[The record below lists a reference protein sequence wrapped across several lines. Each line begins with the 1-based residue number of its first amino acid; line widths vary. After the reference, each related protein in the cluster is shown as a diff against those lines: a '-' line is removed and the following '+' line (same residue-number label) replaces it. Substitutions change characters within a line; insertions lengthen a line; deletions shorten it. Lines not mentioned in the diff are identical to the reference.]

1 MSESKKVVVT
11 KLKLDTLADAINAKA
26 DSSGAKT
33 IDELVKTVNGIRVKD
48 IWLQGGYLKKP
59 PTKTTYNPGEPIAT
73 TGMVVTIAYSNGAT
87 KDITSGFTISP
98 ETAVVGY
105 EYVIIEYKE
114 GDTTAFITLN
124 IVVNS
129 PITIGKNYV
138 SNLNVADTTV
148 RGIAFAE
155 NNYLMIGTDAKYN
168 MYRMWMTQ
176 NTSGESH
183 RVKANATGTYPVA
196 DLAYSNGFIAV
207 PMTTTYGG
215 TLYKNRY
222 LASWNSVDEFIN
234 SSSQVSFKIQA
245 HASIKTANRAVA
257 GNNGDVF
264 IGGQYN
270 NSGAFIRIHASS
282 APTIRYYSSLTP
294 VIDLAYGDG
303 ILFMITDGN
312 RIAWIPSPTTD
323 ATMYRGPFVDGTV
336 VKCAPLGRSIAVIAR
351 TTSDYRLD
359 IYETSDNNTKIRL
372 IVDMQISSN
381 TSDQIVGVNR
391 IGNYLAIIGIDGE
404 NNGFIFVVDLNA
416 YRGQKYMLGL
426 KPLLTC
432 QSGNGIGVLNNAGG
446 KYAIARLSI

>member
-1 MSESKKVVVT
+1 MSQSEKVVVT
-11 KLKLDTLADAINAKA
+11 KRKLDTLADAINAKA

-33 IDELVKTVNGIRVKD
+33 IDELVETVNGIRVKD
-48 IWLQGGYLKKP
+48 IWLDSSSIKTP
-59 PTKTTYNPGEPIAT
+59 PTKTTYNPGEPIDT
-73 TGMVVTIAYSNGAT
+73 TGMVVTLVYSNGAT

-98 ETAVVGY
+98 ETAIVGFK
-105 EYVIIEYKE
+105 YVTIKYTE
-114 GDTTAFITLN
+114 GDITKSMIQK

-155 NNYLMIGTDAKYN
+155 NSYLMIGTDAKYN

-183 RVKANATGTYPVA
+183 RVKANATGTYPAA

-222 LASWNSVDEFIN
+222 LASWNSVNEFKTN
-234 SSSQVSFKIQA
+234 STASFKIQM
-245 HASIKTANRAVA
+245 HASVKTANRAVA
-257 GNNGDVF
+257 GNNGYVF
-264 IGGQYN
+264 IGGRYDN
-270 NSGAFIRIHASS
+270 HCAFIKANASS
-282 APTIRYYSSLTP
+282 GSTVRHYSSFTP
-294 VIDLAYGDG
+294 IIDLAYGDDL
-303 ILFMITDGN
+303 LFMITDDN
-312 RIAWIPSPTTD
+312 RINLIPSPSTD
-323 ATMYRGPFVDGTV
+323 VEMYRGPVVNGTV
-336 VKCAPLGRSIAVIAR
+336 VKCAPLGRNIAVIAR
-351 TTSDYRLD
+351 TTSRYSLV
-359 IYETSDNNTKIRL
+359 IYETNNNNTGIRQ

-381 TSDQIVGVNR
+381 VSDQIVGVNR
-391 IGNYLAIIGIDGE
+391 IGDYLAVIGIDSE

>member
-33 IDELVKTVNGIRVKD
+33 IDELVKTVNGIQVKD
-48 IWLQGGYLKKP
+48 IWLDHCSIKTP
-59 PTKTTYNPGEPIAT
+59 PTKTIYNPGEPIDT
-73 TGMVVTIAYSNGAT
+73 TGMVIALGYSNGAT

-98 ETAVVGY
+98 ETAIVGANLY
-105 EYVIIEYKE
+105 ITYKE
-114 GDTTAFITLN
+114 GDIISHMFQH

-129 PITIGKNYV
+129 PITIGENYV

-148 RGIAFAE
+148 RGIVFAE
-155 NNYLMIGTDAKYN
+155 NSYLMIGTDAKYN

-196 DLAYSNGFIAV
+196 DLACSNGFIAV

-222 LASWNSVDEFIN
+222 LASWNSVDEFRN

-270 NSGAFIRIHASS
+270 NSGAFVRIHASS

-294 VIDLAYGDG
+294 VIDLAYADG
-303 ILFMITDGN
+303 ILFMITDNN

-323 ATMYRGPFVDGTV
+323 AVMYRGPFVDGTV
-336 VKCAPLGRSIAVIAR
+336 VKCAPLGRNIAVIAR
-351 TTSDYRLD
+351 TTSGYRLD
-359 IYETSDNNTKIRL
+359 IYETNSDNTTIRM
-372 IVDMQISSN
+372 IVDMQISPN
-381 TSDQIVGVNR
+381 ASDQIVGVNR
-391 IGNYLAIIGIDGE
+391 IGDYLAVIGIDGE

>member
-33 IDELVKTVNGIRVKD
+33 IDELVETVNGIRVKD
-48 IWLQGGYLKKP
+48 IWLNSGSIKTP
-59 PTKTTYNPGEPIAT
+59 PTKTTYNPGEPIDT
-73 TGMVVTIAYSNGAT
+73 TGMVVTLEYSNGAT
-87 KDITSGFTISP
+87 KDITSGFTIDP

-105 EYVIIEYKE
+105 KRVDIKYTE
-114 GDTTAFITLN
+114 GDTRLHMFQH
-124 IVVNS
+124 IVINS
-129 PITIGKNYV
+129 PITIGENYI

-155 NNYLMIGTDAKYN
+155 NHYLMIGTDAKYN

-183 RVKANATGTYPVA
+183 RVKANATGTYPAA

-222 LASWNSVDEFIN
+222 LTSWNSVNEFTN
-234 SSSQVSFKIQA
+234 SSAQVSFKVYAQ
-245 HASIKTANRAVA
+245 ASIKTANRAVA

-264 IGGQYN
+264 IGGRYN
-270 NSGAFIRIHASS
+270 NYGVFVRTNASS
-282 APTIRYYSSLTP
+282 APAVRYYSSLTT
-294 VIDLAYGDG
+294 VIDLAYGDD
-303 ILFMITDGN
+303 ILFIITDN
-312 RIAWIPSPTTD
+312 NQISWIPSPTTD
-323 ATMYRGPFVDGTV
+323 QLMYRGPIVNGTV
-336 VKCAPLGRSIAVIAR
+336 VKCAPLGRNIAVIAR
-351 TTSDYRLD
+351 TTSRYSLD
-359 IYETSDNNTKIRL
+359 IYETTDNNTKIRL

-391 IGNYLAIIGIDGE
+391 IGNYLAVIGIDSE

>member
-1 MSESKKVVVT
+1 MIESKKVVVT
-11 KLKLDTLADAINAKA
+11 KRKLDTLADAINAKA

-33 IDELVKTVNGIRVKD
+33 IDELVQTVNGIRVKD
-48 IWLQGGYLKKP
+48 IWLNSGSIKTP
-59 PTKTTYNPGEPIAT
+59 PTKTTYNPGEPIDT
-73 TGMVVTIAYSNGAT
+73 TGMVVTLEYSNGAT
-87 KDITSGFTISP
+87 KDITSGFTIIP

-105 EYVIIEYKE
+105 KYLNIKYTE
-114 GDTTAFITLN
+114 GDKKLSMYQA

-148 RGIAFAE
+148 RGIAFVE
-155 NNYLMIGTDAKYN
+155 NRYLMIGTDANYN

-183 RVKANATGTYPVA
+183 RVKANATGTYPAA

-222 LASWNSVDEFIN
+222 LASWNSVDEFTN
-234 SSSQVSFKIQA
+234 SLSQVSFKIQA
-245 HASIKTANRAVA
+245 HASVKTANRAVA
-257 GNNGDVF
+257 GNNGYVF
-264 IGGQYN
+264 IGGKYDN
-270 NSGAFIRIHASS
+270 KGVCIRTKASS
-282 APTIRYYSSLTP
+282 TPEIRYYSSMTT

-303 ILFMITDGN
+303 ILFMITDSN
-312 RIAWIPSPTTD
+312 KIHWLPSPSTD
-323 ATMYRGPFVDGTV
+323 MLMYIGPVVNGTV
-336 VKCAPLGRSIAVIAR
+336 VKCAAFGRSIAVIAR
-351 TTSDYRLD
+351 TTSDYRLG
-359 IYETSDNNTKIRL
+359 IYETNDNNTTIRML
-372 IVDMQISSN
+372 VDMQISSN
-381 TSDQIVGVNR
+381 ASDQIVGVNR
-391 IGNYLAIIGIDGE
+391 IGDYLAVIGIDGE
-404 NNGFIFVVDLNA
+404 NNGYIFVVDLNA

-446 KYAIARLSI
+446 KYAIAQLSV

>member
-1 MSESKKVVVT
+1 MSESEKVVVT
-11 KLKLDTLADAINAKA
+11 KRKLDTLADAINAKA

-48 IWLQGGYLKKP
+48 IWLDSASIKTP
-59 PTKTTYNPGEPIAT
+59 PTKTIYNPGEPIDT
-73 TGMVVTIAYSNGAT
+73 TGMVITLGYSNGAT

-98 ETAVVGY
+98 ETAIVGDNLY
-105 EYVIIEYKE
+105 ITYKE
-114 GDTTAFITLN
+114 GDTIAYMTQN

-129 PITIGKNYV
+129 PITIGENYV

-148 RGIAFAE
+148 RGIVFAE
-155 NNYLMIGTDAKYN
+155 NSYLMIGTDAKYN

-196 DLAYSNGFIAV
+196 DLACSNGFIAV

-222 LASWNSVDEFIN
+222 LASWNSVDEFRN

-270 NSGAFIRIHASS
+270 NSGAFIRTHASS

-303 ILFMITDGN
+303 ILFMITDNN
-312 RIAWIPSPTTD
+312 RIAWIPSPTAD

-336 VKCAPLGRSIAVIAR
+336 VKCAPLGRNIAVIAR

-381 TSDQIVGVNR
+381 TSDHIVGVNR
-391 IGNYLAIIGIDGE
+391 IGDYLAIIGIDGE
-404 NNGFIFVVDLNA
+404 NNGFIFVIDLNA

>member
-48 IWLQGGYLKKP
+48 IWLNSTSIKAP
-59 PTKTTYNPGEPIAT
+59 PTKTIYNPGEPIDT
-73 TGMVVTIAYSNGAT
+73 TGMVITLEYSNGAT

-98 ETAVVGY
+98 ETAMVGENLY
-105 EYVIIEYKE
+105 ITYKE
-114 GDTTAFITLN
+114 GDTISYMTQN

-129 PITIGKNYV
+129 PITIGENYV

-155 NNYLMIGTDAKYN
+155 NRYLMIGTDAKYN

-183 RVKANATGTYPVA
+183 RIKANATGTYPAA
-196 DLAYSNGFIAV
+196 DLAYSNGFIAI

-222 LASWNSVDEFIN
+222 LASWNSINEFI
-234 SSSQVSFKIQA
+234 SSSTQASFKINAQA
-245 HASIKTANRAVA
+245 AVKKVNRAVA
-257 GNNGDVF
+257 GNNGYVF
-264 IGGQYN
+264 IGGQYEN
-270 NSGAFIRIHASS
+270 RGFFGTVHPSSGTSLHPYGSWT
-282 APTIRYYSSLTP
+282 TI
-294 VIDLAYGDG
+294 IDLAYGDD
-303 ILFMITDGN
+303 ILFEIANDN
-312 RIAWIPSPTTD
+312 RIHWTPSPSTNKTS
-323 ATMYRGPFVDGTV
+323 YNGPVVDGTV
-336 VKCAPLGRSIAVIAR
+336 VKCAPLGRNIAVIAR
-351 TTSDYRLD
+351 TTSGYRLYT
-359 IYETSDNNTKIRL
+359 YETNDNNTMTGPRVTTK
-372 IVDMQISSN
+372 ISSN
-381 TSDQIVGVNR
+381 ASDQIVGVNR
-391 IGNYLAIIGIDGE
+391 IGNYLAVIGIDSE
-404 NNGFIFVVDLNA
+404 NNGFIFVIALSTF
-416 YRGQKYMLGL
+416 RGQKYMLGL

>member
-1 MSESKKVVVT
+1 MVVT

-48 IWLQGGYLKKP
+48 IWLNSTSIKTP
-59 PTKTTYNPGEPIAT
+59 PTKTIYNPGEPIDT
-73 TGMVVTIAYSNGAT
+73 TGMVIALGYSNGAT

-98 ETAVVGY
+98 ETAIVGENLY
-105 EYVIIEYKE
+105 ITYKE
-114 GDTTAFITLN
+114 GDTIAYMTQN

-129 PITIGKNYV
+129 PITIGENYV

-155 NNYLMIGTDAKYN
+155 NRYLMIGTDANYN

-183 RVKANATGTYPVA
+183 RVKANATGTYPAA
-196 DLAYSNGFIAV
+196 DLAYNNGFIAV

-222 LASWNSVDEFIN
+222 LTSWGSVNEFISN
-234 SSSQVSFKIQA
+234 SAQAQFKVYS

-264 IGGQYN
+264 IGGQYK
-270 NSGAFIRIHASS
+270 NSGAFVRIHASS

-294 VIDLAYGDG
+294 VIDLAYGND
-303 ILFMITDGN
+303 ILFMITDAN
-312 RIAWIPSPTTD
+312 RIAWTPSPTAD
-323 ATMYRGPFVDGTV
+323 ATMHWGPFVDGTV
-336 VKCAPLGRSIAVIAR
+336 VKCAPLGRNIAVIAR

-359 IYETSDNNTKIRL
+359 IYETNNNDTTIRL

-381 TSDQIVGVNR
+381 ASDQIVGVNR
-391 IGNYLAIIGIDGE
+391 IGDYLAVIGIDGE

-446 KYAIARLSI
+446 KYAIAQLSI

>member
-48 IWLQGGYLKKP
+48 IWLDSSSIKTP
-59 PTKTTYNPGEPIAT
+59 PTKTIYNPGEPIDT
-73 TGMVVTIAYSNGAT
+73 TGMVITLGYSNGAT

-98 ETAVVGY
+98 ETAIVGENLY
-105 EYVIIEYKE
+105 ITYKE
-114 GDTTAFITLN
+114 GDTISYMTQN

-129 PITIGKNYV
+129 PITIGENYV

-148 RGIAFAE
+148 RGIVFAE

-183 RVKANATGTYPVA
+183 RVKANATGTYPAA
-196 DLAYSNGFIAV
+196 DLACSNGFIAV

-222 LASWNSVDEFIN
+222 LVSWNSVNEFKN
-234 SSSQVSFKIQA
+234 SSAQASFKVYAQ
-245 HASIKTANRAVA
+245 ASIKTANRVVA

-270 NSGAFIRIHASS
+270 NSGVFVRAHASS

-303 ILFMITDGN
+303 ILFMITDNN
-312 RIAWIPSPTTD
+312 RIAWTPSPTAD

-336 VKCAPLGRSIAVIAR
+336 VKCAPLGRNIAVIAR
-351 TTSDYRLD
+351 TASDYRLD
-359 IYETSDNNTKIRL
+359 IYEISNNGTTIRL

-381 TSDQIVGVNR
+381 ASDQIVGVNR
-391 IGNYLAIIGIDGE
+391 IGDYLAVIGIDGE

-446 KYAIARLSI
+446 KYAIAQLSI

>member
-1 MSESKKVVVT
+1 MSESEKVVVT
-11 KLKLDTLADAINAKA
+11 KHKLDTLADAINAKA

-33 IDELVKTVNGIRVKD
+33 IDELVQTVNGIRVKD
-48 IWLQGGYLKKP
+48 IWLHSGSIKTP
-59 PTKTTYNPGEPIAT
+59 PTKTTYNPGEPIDT
-73 TGMVVTIAYSNGAT
+73 TGMVVTLEYSNGAT

-98 ETAVVGY
+98 ETATVGY
-105 EYVIIEYKE
+105 KRVDIKYTE
-114 GDTTAFITLN
+114 GDTKLHMYQA

-129 PITIGKNYV
+129 PITIGKNYI

-155 NNYLMIGTDAKYN
+155 NSYLMIGTDAKYN

-183 RVKANATGTYPVA
+183 RVKANATGTYPAA
-196 DLAYSNGFIAV
+196 DLACSNGFIAV

-222 LASWNSVDEFIN
+222 LTSWNSVNEFKN
-234 SSSQVSFKIQA
+234 SSTASFKINS
-245 HASIKTANRAVA
+245 HASVKKVDRAVA
-257 GNNGDVF
+257 GNNGYVF
-264 IGGQYN
+264 IGGQYDN
-270 NSGAFIRIHASS
+270 HGLIGSVHSS
-282 APTIRYYSSLTP
+282 AGPSLRQFVSWTP
-294 VIDLAYGDG
+294 IIDLAYGDD
-303 ILFMITDGN
+303 ILFEISSNNQIHWT
-312 RIAWIPSPTTD
+312 PSPTTS
-323 ATMYRGPFVDGTV
+323 TTSYNGPVVNGTV

-372 IVDMQISSN
+372 ILDMQISSN
-381 TSDQIVGVNR
+381 ASDQIVGVNR
-391 IGNYLAIIGIDGE
+391 IGDYLAVIGIDGE

-446 KYAIARLSI
+446 KYAIAWLSI

>member
-33 IDELVKTVNGIRVKD
+33 IDELVQTVNGIRVKD
-48 IWLQGGYLKKP
+48 IWLNSGSIKTP
-59 PTKTTYNPGEPIAT
+59 ATKTTYNPGEPIDT
-73 TGMVVTIAYSNGAT
+73 TGMVVTLEYSNGAT

-98 ETAVVGY
+98 ETATVGY
-105 EYVIIEYKE
+105 KRVIIKYTE
-114 GDTTAFITLN
+114 GDKKLAMHQA

-138 SNLNVADTTV
+138 SNLNIADTTV
-148 RGIAFAE
+148 RGIAFTE
-155 NNYLMIGTDAKYN
+155 NKYLMIGTDANYN

-183 RVKANATGTYPVA
+183 RIKANATGTYPAA
-196 DLAYSNGFIAV
+196 DLVYNNGFIAV

-222 LASWNSVDEFIN
+222 LTSWGSVNEFIN
-234 SSSQVSFKIQA
+234 SSPKAQFKVYA
-245 HASIKTANRAVA
+245 HASVKTANRAVA
-257 GNNGDVF
+257 GNNGYVF
-264 IGGQYN
+264 IGGQYGN
-270 NSGAFIRIHASS
+270 KGACIRTKASS
-282 APTIRYYSSLTP
+282 TPEIRYYSSMTTA
-294 VIDLAYGDG
+294 IDLAYGND
-303 ILFMITDGN
+303 ILFMITDSN
-312 RIAWIPSPTTD
+312 RIHWLPSPSAD
-323 ATMYRGPFVDGTV
+323 MLMYSGPVVNGTV
-336 VKCAPLGRSIAVIAR
+336 VKCAPLGQSIAVIAR

-372 IVDMQISSN
+372 ILDMQISSN
-381 TSDQIVGVNR
+381 ASDQIVGVNR
-391 IGNYLAIIGIDGE
+391 IGDYLAVIGIDGE
-404 NNGFIFVVDLNA
+404 NNGYIFVVDINA

-446 KYAIARLSI
+446 KYAIAWLSI